1 MATNRNRNIKKQLRN
16 LSSSVVDSI
25 MSSNQSL
32 EYISDGIKFYRHDNN
47 NIECETYIDIDHEH
61 YHDGDS
67 GIDLYCPET
76 ITVMPGTLHK
86 IDMKIQCEMISNENN
101 VSYYLYPRS
110 SIVKTPLRMANSIG
124 IIDAGYRGNI
134 IACVDNISEV
144 PYTIERN
151 TRLFQI
157 CAPDLSSINLSI
169 VNSLSV
175 TTRGTGGFGSTN
187 EPEPEN
193 E

>member
-1 MATNRNRNIKKQLRN
+1 MNHLILKPDVSV
-16 LSSSVVDSI
+16 SS
-25 MSSNQSL
+25 L
-32 EYISDGIKFYRHDNN
+32 Y
-47 NIECETYIDIDHEH
+47 IDHEH

-86 IDMKIQCEMISNENN
+86 IDMKIQCEMISNDKNI
-101 VSYYLYPRS
+101 SYYLYPRS
-110 SIVKTPLRMANSIG
+110 SIVKTPLRMANSVG
-124 IIDAGYRGNI
+124 IIDSGYRGNI
-134 IACVDNISEV
+134 IACVDNISEI

-169 VNSLSV
+169 VNSLSD
-175 TTRGTGGFGSTN
+175 TDRGTGGFGSTN
-187 EPEPEN
+187 EPEPE
-193 E
+193 

>member
-1 MATNRNRNIKKQLRN
+1 MNHLLLLKPDV
-16 LSSSVVDSI
+16 SVLPLYVDH
-25 MSSNQSL
+25 Q
-32 EYISDGIKFYRHDNN
+32 
-47 NIECETYIDIDHEH
+47 H

-76 ITVMPGTLHK
+76 VTIMPRTLHK
-86 IDMKIQCEMISNENN
+86 IDMKIQCEMISDDKN

-110 SIVKTPLRMANSIG
+110 SIVKTPLRMANSLG

-144 PYTIERN
+144 PYTIEAN

-157 CAPDLSSINLSI
+157 CAGDLSPFQTIILNDDEKLSLTI
-169 VNSLSV
+169 
-175 TTRGTGGFGSTN
+175 RGNKGFGSTGVN
-187 EPEPEN
+187 
-193 E
+193 

>member
-1 MATNRNRNIKKQLRN
+1 MN
-16 LSSSVVDSI
+16 LLLKPDVSVSP
-25 MSSNQSL
+25 L
-32 EYISDGIKFYRHDNN
+32 YIGHQ
-47 NIECETYIDIDHEH
+47 H

-110 SIVKTPLRMANSIG
+110 SIVKTPLRMANSLG

-144 PYTIERN
+144 PYTIEAN

-169 VNSLSV
+169 VNSLSD
-175 TTRGTGGFGSTN
+175 TERGTGGFGSTN
-187 EPEPEN
+187 EPEPE
-193 E
+193 

>member
-1 MATNRNRNIKKQLRN
+1 MN
-16 LSSSVVDSI
+16 LLLKPDVSVSP
-25 MSSNQSL
+25 L
-32 EYISDGIKFYRHDNN
+32 
-47 NIECETYIDIDHEH
+47 YIDHQH

-76 ITVMPGTLHK
+76 VTIMPRTLHK
-86 IDMKIQCEMISNENN
+86 IDMKIQCEMISNEKN

-110 SIVKTPLRMANSIG
+110 SIVKTPLRMANSLG

-144 PYTIERN
+144 PYTIEAN

-157 CAPDLSSINLSI
+157 CAPDLSSINLNI
-169 VNSLSV
+169 VNNLSV
-175 TTRGTGGFGSTN
+175 TARGTGGFGSTN

>member
-1 MATNRNRNIKKQLRN
+1 MN
-16 LSSSVVDSI
+16 LLLMPDVSV
-25 MSSNQSL
+25 L
-32 EYISDGIKFYRHDNN
+32 PLY
-47 NIECETYIDIDHEH
+47 IDHEH
-61 YHDGDS
+61 YHDEDS

-76 ITVMPGTLHK
+76 VTIMPGTLHK
-86 IDMKIQCEMISNENN
+86 IDMKIQCEMISNEKN

-110 SIVKTPLRMANSIG
+110 SIINTPLRMANSVG

-169 VNSLSV
+169 VNSLSD

-187 EPEPEN
+187 EPEPE
-193 E
+193 

>member
-1 MATNRNRNIKKQLRN
+1 MN
-16 LSSSVVDSI
+16 LLLKPDVSVSS
-25 MSSNQSL
+25 L
-32 EYISDGIKFYRHDNN
+32 Y
-47 NIECETYIDIDHEH
+47 IDHEH

-76 ITVMPGTLHK
+76 VTIMPGTLHK
-86 IDMKIQCEMISNENN
+86 IDMKIQCEMISNQKN

-110 SIVKTPLRMANSIG
+110 SIIKTPLRMANSLG
-124 IIDAGYRGNI
+124 VIDAGYRGNI

-144 PYTIERN
+144 PYIIEAN

-157 CAPDLSSINLSI
+157 CAPDLSSINLNI
-169 VNSLSV
+169 VNNLSV
-175 TTRGTGGFGSTN
+175 TARGTGGFGSTN

>member
-1 MATNRNRNIKKQLRN
+1 MN
-16 LSSSVVDSI
+16 LLLKPDVSVSP
-25 MSSNQSL
+25 L
-32 EYISDGIKFYRHDNN
+32 Y
-47 NIECETYIDIDHEH
+47 IDHEH

-76 ITVMPGTLHK
+76 VTIMPGTLHK
-86 IDMKIQCEMISNENN
+86 IDMKIQCEMIKYDRIFNNRRIN

-110 SIVKTPLRMANSIG
+110 SIVKTPLRMANSLG

-144 PYTIERN
+144 PYTIEAN

-169 VNSLSV
+169 VNSLSD

-187 EPEPEN
+187 EPEPE
-193 E
+193 

>member
-1 MATNRNRNIKKQLRN
+1 MN
-16 LSSSVVDSI
+16 LLVKPDVSVSE
-25 MSSNQSL
+25 L
-32 EYISDGIKFYRHDNN
+32 YSDHQ
-47 NIECETYIDIDHEH
+47 H

-76 ITVMPGTLHK
+76 ITVMPGITHK
-86 IDMKIQCEMISNENN
+86 IDMKIQCEMIKDDLN

-110 SIVKTPLRMANSIG
+110 SIVKTPLRMANSLG

-157 CAPDLSSINLSI
+157 CAPNLSSIHLSI

-175 TTRGTGGFGSTN
+175 TARGTGGFGSTN
-187 EPEPEN
+187 ESEPE
-193 E
+193 